1 MTKKRKAA
9 EAAPSTGA
17 NIHNPNDLT
26 KVLDY
31 FQCEIGTT
39 LDCMFVTGIL
49 RNSVTW
55 YVRYLERI
63 GLLRAIYIGRDRR
76 THYLAKHYS
85 ADKTKWL
92 INQEDIQLTLFN
104 DLA

>member
-1 MTKKRKAA
+1 MIKKRKAA
-9 EAAPSTGA
+9 EAAPSTDA
-17 NIHNPNDLT
+17 NIHNPNDLA

-31 FQCEIGTT
+31 FQHETGTT
-39 LDCMFVTGIL
+39 LDCMFETGIL

-63 GLLRAIYIGRDRR
+63 GLIRAIYIDRDRR

-85 ADKTKWL
+85 ADQTKWG
-92 INQEDIQLTLFN
+92 IYQKDIQLSLFN

>member
-1 MTKKRKAA
+1 MIKKRKAA
-9 EAAPSTGA
+9 EAAPSTDA
-17 NIHNPNDLT
+17 NIHNPNDLA

-31 FQCEIGTT
+31 FRCEIGTT
-39 LDCMFVTGIL
+39 LDCMFATGIL
-49 RNSVTW
+49 RNCVTW

-63 GLLRAIYIGRDRR
+63 GLLKAIYIDRDRR

-85 ADKTKWL
+85 ADPNKWG
-92 INQEDIQLTLFN
+92 IYQKDIQLSLFN

>member
-1 MTKKRKAA
+1 MDVRKKAT
-9 EAAPSTGA
+9 EAAPSTDA

-31 FQCEIGTT
+31 FQHETGTT
-39 LDCMFVTGIL
+39 LDCMFATGVL
-49 RNSVTW
+49 RNCVTW
-55 YVRYLERI
+55 YVRHLERI
-63 GLLRAIYIGRDRR
+63 GLIRAIYIDRDRR